1 MRVVHSSRG
10 VWQRAAAH
18 GALCCLL
25 LLDRGVPPSSQ
36 AAAVTRQAGPALVS
50 ALPAAPAPAP
60 APTKPTKSPFRP
72 EQIDL
77 EVWYQLK
84 VHYLDGSFGSLGA
97 EGFQALRQL
106 LASYGP
112 PYCLRTIVHCL
123 PLSSYYLPSTSPRL
137 LSSYTRRTAS
147 ACATARR

>member
-1 MRVVHSSRG
+1 MRVVPSSRG
-10 VWQRAAAH
+10 VWQRVAAH

-50 ALPAAPAPAP
+50 ALPAAPAAAP

-72 EQIDL
+72 DQIDL

-97 EGFQALRQL
+97 EGFQVFLQL
-106 LASYGP
+106 LSPYGP
-112 PYCLRTIVHCL
+112 PTVSLLYFTTFHCR
-123 PLSSYYLPSTSPRL
+123 PLTSTAST
-137 LSSYTRRTAS
+137 LSAYTRRTAS

>member
-1 MRVVHSSRG
+1 MRVVPSSRG
-10 VWQRAAAH
+10 VWQRVAAH

-50 ALPAAPAPAP
+50 ALPAAPAAAP
-60 APTKPTKSPFRP
+60 AATKPTKSPFRSD
-72 EQIDL
+72 QIDL

-97 EGFQALRQL
+97 DGFQALL
-106 LASYGP
+106 
-112 PYCLRTIVHCL
+112 H
-123 PLSSYYLPSTSPRL
+123 L
-137 LSSYTRRTAS
+137 LSS
-147 ACATARR
+147 